1 MKGPKYRKARYAPTG
16 KELKQKDK
24 KTETF
29 DDRLT
34 IKRDTLGAPVPSK
47 EKADWFDE
55 HLTFIGL
62 DNDLQEKMKKKI
74 KEDLAKRL
82 GY

>member
-47 EKADWFDE
+47 EKAD
-55 HLTFIGL
+55 
-62 DNDLQEKMKKKI
+62 
-74 KEDLAKRL
+74 
-82 GY
+82 